1 MMKKISML
9 ISAILIFTA
18 FGKIYSQ
25 TEAEQKAWTE
35 YMTPGLVHE
44 MFSKQNGEWKSE
56 VTMWMDPT
64 AAPMKMESIATNKM
78 ILGGRYQYSTHT
90 GTMMGMPFE
99 GIMILGY
106 DNAKKMI
113 VSSWIDNMGTGIMNM
128 SGTWDE
134 ASKSATLYGTQT
146 DPMTG
151 KDIKV
156 REVFKV
162 IDQNTQSMEMFMEK
176 EGTEMK
182 SMEIMYFRK

>member
-1 MMKKISML
+1 MKKFSML
-9 ISAILIFTA
+9 LLAILLSTSFS
-18 FGKIYSQ
+18 KIYSQ
-25 TEAEQKAWTE
+25 TAEEQKAWME
-35 YMTPGLVHE
+35 YMTPGPVQE
-44 MFSKQNGEWKSE
+44 MFAKYDGEWKSE
-56 VTMWMDPT
+56 ISMWMDPS
-64 AAPMKMESIATNKM
+64 AAPMKMDGSTSNKM
-78 ILGGRYQYSTHT
+78 ILNGRYQYSTHT

-134 ASKSATLYGTQT
+134 ATKSATLYGTQT

-162 IDQNTQSMEMFMEK
+162 LNDDSQSLEMYMDK